1 MSYFAQ
7 QIRGNIQA
15 LGTTTPSRNFHSFF
29 HGSEQNYTHHRYHLR
44 QWLGKDILY
53 RKAKWQNSHHVRL
66 HRRSATKNITRK
78 NIYLWMAT
86 NLMRFN
92 LGEATLKG
100 GIKNHC
106 HSYWYWKGAVPLNGW
121 ISLTLTAL
129 GLNMVNFHHWIHV
142 GMTKARGPL
151 VDLSHQSQGNSH
163 PSQLPPRRVVSRPKS
178 KWCRRNMWGEK
189 KLSVGEIKWHQR
201 LLNGGIRVTKTY
213 FVSLLKNLEIFSYL
227 LPLYGYLIRFFEQV
241 LQEII
246 SELGNREYLSVW
258 SEIVP

>member
-29 HGSEQNYTHHRYHLR
+29 HGSEQNYTHHQYHLR

-53 RKAKWQNSHHVRL
+53 KKAKWQNSHHVRL

-78 NIYLWMAT
+78 NISMGANKLDVA
-86 NLMRFN
+86 RV
-92 LGEATLKG
+92 KC

-106 HSYWYWKGAVPLNGW
+106 HSYWYWKGAAPLNGW

-142 GMTKARGPL
+142 GMMKARGPL
-151 VDLSHQSQGNSH
+151 VDQSHQSQGNSH

-189 KLSVGEIKWHQR
+189 KAECWWDQMAPE
-201 LLNGGIRVTKTY
+201 T
-213 FVSLLKNLEIFSYL
+213 
-227 LPLYGYLIRFFEQV
+227 FEWR
-241 LQEII
+241 
-246 SELGNREYLSVW
+246 N
-258 SEIVP
+258 